1 MKIFYKEFSMKD
13 NDCVILMHS
22 LGDSR
27 VNSQSHSL
35 VYNKILK
42 LAKRLNKFTMEEI
55 EPILNI
61 DNLQIFLDMLVEEKL
76 LQCQNGTYFYIKN
89 ESKKS
94 DLPLFFQFHT
104 KEEIDM
110 IIKLFCAGIAT
121 DKGAFLLGISDGP
134 LQKFNMYF
142 REIIYEKQLQEL
154 KEYFAKNLKA
164 PKVRT
169 FYEIPVYFYFYDDKL
184 FVTGKK
190 FKAKDL
196 KEHTKEEKLKIKVL
210 YSRLRRSINH
220 SNMKKLLTYH
230 VAEHIW
236 KYGKDFEQLR
246 DEIYSFLNL

>member
-1 MKIFYKEFSMKD
+1 MKD

-42 LAKRLNKFTMEEI
+42 LAKRLDKFTPKEI

-61 DNLQIFLDMLVEEKL
+61 DNLQEILDDLIKEKS
-76 LQCQNGTYFYIKN
+76 LQIQNGFYFYIKK

-110 IIKLFCAGIAT
+110 IIKCFCAGVAT
-121 DKGAFLLGISDGP
+121 DKGAFLIGISDGP

-142 REIIYEKQLQEL
+142 REMIYEKRLQEL
-154 KEYFAKNLKA
+154 KEYFAKNPKA

-169 FYEIPVYFYFYDDKL
+169 FYEIPVYFYLYDDKL
-184 FVTGKK
+184 FVTGKEL
-190 FKAKDL
+190 KAKVSE
-196 KEHTKEEKLKIKVL
+196 EHTKEEILKIKVL

-220 SNMKKLLTYH
+220 SNMKKLLPYH

-236 KYGKDFEQLR
+236 KYGKEFEQLKS
-246 DEIYSFLNL
+246 EIYSLLNL